1 MKKFYILLLV
11 SLFTCLYS
19 LAATWGTTTSLNPY
33 AYDLTSTWDEGT
45 QVLTI
50 SFTLNAPAVTNT
62 TYNDNLGIQIHA
74 VDENGQRYCIHEVP
88 TNDCKTAGVKS
99 YVIDFSDGK
108 GNTDVLIPKN
118 ETLTWEVTVHG
129 NNKTLLQPQQLLIT
143 KDGAQT
149 GKIKNWRLAT
159 SIAVN
164 NDPNSS
170 DFGSIYVAGNA
181 YYDGTKLFRGLTKYD
196 PQFVN
201 QGWYGIYNGN
211 TNFPRRVRVSKDGRI
226 FASSYSS
233 SSPTVWEVSP
243 DLNKWTT
250 RISEGSTNLG
260 MDVRGTGNDL
270 KILLYSHKS
279 SYICNEYTWSGY
291 AFSTG
296 VPVSVMHNSTSF
308 AVSGVT
314 NHQANIRYDN
324 LYNGYWF
331 IGSRGNPTEPQLAHV
346 VESGTT
352 KDEVWTGYDH
362 FGGAGALSYDNMLVK
377 GHDNAHTTNNPSK
390 LIFYTVSKDANGKV
404 QLTPAYDG
412 AKSVHSTC
420 LGRFVNDFA
429 IDCAYNLYVVST
441 QNTNVSDN
449 DKSIESTTG
458 QLMAFALPYSG
469 STITPAPSSQKFS
482 LSCDET
488 MSYDVTLTA
497 DESKGTASVTE
508 GIKLNDGYKACN
520 LVTVTAKSKGGYR
533 FVDWTIGNKI
543 VSTDSIYS
551 FTLTRNVSLQ
561 ANFAPNV
568 FNVEWYGLFQNHE
581 DITDPSLDTE
591 RNARLWRLFQVE
603 YNKHAGA
610 SQKDFGESKG
620 SSGSNRLMYYVLKF
634 VNTNFSSYDDKNK
647 NELRALI
654 EDFLDNE
661 ADKSNFYWLGQYIES
676 VVKQEINDQDYVNIW
691 GFYLQ
696 SFINRTKNSHNQ
708 DFSGNSS
715 APGTT
720 LIGNYKV
727 VDFSEKSKP
736 IYWRPYWTNIACKL
750 PKTYKYGDG
759 LPKDWNCYE
768 LPVGWSIADNNG
780 STTYNPCNT
789 WCKWNNQEAN
799 PGKML
804 AWYYDNPANPTWPE
818 NPTIVRNVYQDG
830 ALFATWVDKLVS
842 EELTNQNNSD
852 AIWLL
857 NYYGEN
863 THDIKIERR
872 MQGGMYNTLCLPFS
886 VNQSQLTKA
895 LPGATVMQFTGV
907 DEDLYDE
914 SGDPVAVLNFTQVT
928 SMEAGVPYLVKP
940 AADITSAI
948 TFSGI
953 TTGYN
958 GENPIVIETAPEQT
972 PITLGDGGSVTF
984 QGTILSTKVY
994 PGQFIL
1000 VANDRLAQVTQPGDM
1015 AGMRGHFIIND
1026 PGLQTLAEQGRVYL
1040 SMKKPVTTSIPVAPE
1055 AEQQRKPEVRKIM
1068 RNGQIYIIRDGVTY
1082 TITGARVK

>member
-11 SLFTCLYS
+11 SLFTCLHI

-33 AYDLTSTWDEGT
+33 AYDLTSTWDEGA

-143 KDGAQT
+143 KDGVQT

-181 YYDGTKLFRGLTKYD
+181 YYDGTTLFRGLTKYD

-211 TNFPRRVRVSKDGRI
+211 TNFPRRVRVSEDGRI

-296 VPVSVMHNSTSF
+296 VPVSVMHKSTSF

-314 NHQANIRYDN
+314 THQANIRYDN

-331 IGSRGNPTEPQLAHV
+331 IGSRGNATEPQLAHV

-352 KDEVWTGYDH
+352 RDEVWTGYDH

-377 GHDNAHTTNNPSK
+377 GHDNAHTSNNPSK

-441 QNTNVSDN
+441 QNSSVSDN

-458 QLMAFALPYSG
+458 P
-469 STITPAPSSQKFS
+469 
-482 LSCDET
+482 
-488 MSYDVTLTA
+488 
-497 DESKGTASVTE
+497 
-508 GIKLNDGYKACN
+508 
-520 LVTVTAKSKGGYR
+520 
-533 FVDWTIGNKI
+533 
-543 VSTDSIYS
+543 
-551 FTLTRNVSLQ
+551 
-561 ANFAPNV
+561 
-568 FNVEWYGLFQNHE
+568 
-581 DITDPSLDTE
+581 
-591 RNARLWRLFQVE
+591 
-603 YNKHAGA
+603 
-610 SQKDFGESKG
+610 
-620 SSGSNRLMYYVLKF
+620 
-634 VNTNFSSYDDKNK
+634 
-647 NELRALI
+647 
-654 EDFLDNE
+654 
-661 ADKSNFYWLGQYIES
+661 
-676 VVKQEINDQDYVNIW
+676 
-691 GFYLQ
+691 
-696 SFINRTKNSHNQ
+696 
-708 DFSGNSS
+708 
-715 APGTT
+715 
-720 LIGNYKV
+720 
-727 VDFSEKSKP
+727 
-736 IYWRPYWTNIACKL
+736 
-750 PKTYKYGDG
+750 
-759 LPKDWNCYE
+759 
-768 LPVGWSIADNNG
+768 
-780 STTYNPCNT
+780 
-789 WCKWNNQEAN
+789 
-799 PGKML
+799 
-804 AWYYDNPANPTWPE
+804 
-818 NPTIVRNVYQDG
+818 
-830 ALFATWVDKLVS
+830 
-842 EELTNQNNSD
+842 
-852 AIWLL
+852 
-857 NYYGEN
+857 
-863 THDIKIERR
+863 
-872 MQGGMYNTLCLPFS
+872 
-886 VNQSQLTKA
+886 
-895 LPGATVMQFTGV
+895 
-907 DEDLYDE
+907 
-914 SGDPVAVLNFTQVT
+914 
-928 SMEAGVPYLVKP
+928 
-940 AADITSAI
+940 
-948 TFSGI
+948 
-953 TTGYN
+953 
-958 GENPIVIETAPEQT
+958 
-972 PITLGDGGSVTF
+972 
-984 QGTILSTKVY
+984 
-994 PGQFIL
+994 
-1000 VANDRLAQVTQPGDM
+1000 
-1015 AGMRGHFIIND
+1015 
-1026 PGLQTLAEQGRVYL
+1026 
-1040 SMKKPVTTSIPVAPE
+1040 
-1055 AEQQRKPEVRKIM
+1055 
-1068 RNGQIYIIRDGVTY
+1068 
-1082 TITGARVK
+1082 